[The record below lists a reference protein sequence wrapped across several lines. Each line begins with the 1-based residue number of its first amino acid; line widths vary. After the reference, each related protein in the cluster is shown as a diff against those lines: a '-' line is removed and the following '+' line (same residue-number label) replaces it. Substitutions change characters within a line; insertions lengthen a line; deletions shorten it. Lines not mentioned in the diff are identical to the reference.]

1 MKKTEIIE
9 QITTILSSNGKL
21 TPQEIHE
28 RIKGELPLV
37 QVYAALKSMVGN
49 GVVKI
54 EKLGNDM
61 YYHINRSSLAG
72 KKEKQVSNR
81 DTTKYTFDGKKDLSK
96 GRLAL
101 AIVQRYCLDKKPT
114 LNELKEIF
122 PDKIVKPYGV
132 VRILSEAKEM
142 SKERKRFYIN
152 EEDVITLNDGTKIC
166 TTNQLTTTR
175 IGVIIAICEKELS
188 LKVTAQK

>member
-9 QITTILSSNGKL
+9 QITTMLAGTDKL

-28 RIKGELPLV
+28 RINGDLPLV
-37 QVYAALKSMVGN
+37 QVYAALKAMVGN

-54 EKLGNDM
+54 HKLNKVS
-61 YYHINRSSLAG
+61 YYHING
-72 KKEKQVSNR
+72 KVQNESKIKPVSKR
-81 DTTKYTFDGKKDLSK
+81 DTTKYTFDGKKNLSK

-101 AIVQRYCLDKKPT
+101 AIVQRYCLEKNPT
-114 LNELKEIF
+114 LAELKEIF

-132 VRILSEAKEM
+132 VRILSEAKKM

-152 EEDVITLNDGTKIC
+152 EADVITLSDGKQIS
-166 TTNQLTTTR
+166 TTNQFTTTR
-175 IGVIIAICEKELS
+175 INQIIQICLKELS
-188 LKVTAQK
+188 LTVKAQK